1 MSRVYMHRYKVLT
14 GPMKG
19 LVSDGQGIG
28 CQDYPDQSKIENLTH
43 EQLMAKQRSM
53 YDRGERDGIWL
64 DEVSRPMYLPLPIQ
78 GVRPPKVE
86 ITEEGVN
93 YDDTYMDLCVPFD
106 RFNKEIFV
114 GDTIYISSKNEV
126 IPCVVEKISKK
137 PFQASYGIM
146 NRKLTVRPIEG
157 GTAKTINDPRS
168 TVKA

>member
-1 MSRVYMHRYKVLT
+1 MSRIRIHRYKVLS

-19 LVSDGQGIG
+19 LVGEGIQIG
-28 CQDYPDQSKIENLTH
+28 FQDYPEQFVKEGWDSHTIVAKISGKYE
-43 EQLMAKQRSM
+43 
-53 YDRGERDGIWL
+53 GIWML
-64 DEVSRPMYLPLPIQ
+64 EQNERVQRNDYRNTVIS
-78 GVRPPKVE
+78 
-86 ITEEGVN
+86 EEGVS
-93 YDDTYMDLCVPFD
+93 YGDDYMDMCVPFD

-126 IPCVVEKISKK
+126 IPCVVEKIDKK

-146 NRKLTVRPIEG
+146 NRKLTVRPTEG

>member
-19 LVSDGQGIG
+19 LVADGQQIG
-28 CQDYPDQSKIENLTH
+28 TQDYPEQFKIENMTH
-43 EQLMAKQRSM
+43 EQIMAKQRDM
-53 YDRGERDGIWL
+53 YHQGMCDGIWL
-64 DEVSRPMYLPLPIQ
+64 NEVSSPMYRPISKLGTQ
-78 GVRPPKVE
+78 PKV
-86 ITEEGVN
+86 TFDEEGVN

-126 IPCVVEKISKK
+126 IPCVVEKIAKK